1 MRQLRNALTIDT
13 PETEAERRLREFR
26 PPEFRPQE
34 FRPLGAFENIFAAY
48 NETALT
54 NFTLMAELEGEI
66 SKPAVERALA
76 QVQARHPLL
85 AVGIRHGAGGRRVF
99 VRSER
104 PIPLTEL
111 PTGAVPWELAAGLE
125 IRRAFDVEQGPLML
139 ASIRFEAKCVRMFF
153 TFHHS
158 IADGTSAVFVIRDF
172 MRALSGERLG
182 AFISAETLE
191 RRLLEVPRANP
202 VDPAAKPR
210 VLDPAAAERW
220 GRGMKAMPV
229 VSSRAF
235 ARDFTRRLRVVA
247 RFHDTTVHAA
257 LSVAVACAFADLRGA
272 GAPLRIMSPIN
283 LRDMLGMEEECGLF
297 ISGGTTTVY
306 PAGDSFWDA
315 TRLARAALEPYMYSD
330 TAHAMIAGMQAFRDL
345 DDTPAGARAGFAAG
359 FDFDAMLTN
368 LGVLP
373 IKARHGRLRIKTIAG
388 PIVLASVEDEHI
400 IGAATLEEQLHL
412 TYTSVTPLPGLLA
425 RMEQKLI
432 DACKGW

>member
-1 MRQLRNALTIDT
+1 MRQLGNALQI
-13 PETEAERRLREFR
+13 ETVEAAAEMR
-26 PPEFRPQE
+26 PPKFQPQE

-54 NFTLMAELEGEI
+54 HFTLMAELEGEI
-66 SKPAVERALA
+66 SRPAVERALA

-85 AVGIRHGAGGRRVF
+85 GVGIRCGADGRRVF
-99 VRSER
+99 VRSDR

-125 IRRAFDVEQGPLML
+125 IRRPFDVEQGPLMQT
-139 ASIRFEAKCVRMFF
+139 SVRFEAKCVRMFF

-172 MRALSGERLG
+172 VRALSGERLG
-182 AFISAETLE
+182 SFISAETLE

-202 VDPAAKPR
+202 VDPPAKPHP
-210 VLDPAAAERW
+210 LDPAAMQRW
-220 GRGMKAMPV
+220 GRGMNAMPV
-229 VSSRAF
+229 VSSRNF

-257 LSVAVACAFADLRGA
+257 LSVALASAFADLRASGE
-272 GAPLRIMSPIN
+272 PLRIMSPIN

-297 ISGGTTTVY
+297 ISGGTTAVQ

-315 TRLARAALEPYMYSD
+315 ARLARAALEPYMYSD

-388 PIVLASVEDEHI
+388 PIVLASCEDEHI
-400 IGAATLEEQLHL
+400 IGAATLEEQLQL
-412 TYTSVTPLPGLLA
+412 TYTSIAPFPGLLE
-425 RMEQKLI
+425 RMEKKLV